1 MAKYESRYK
10 SLGFY
15 ANGELK
21 RFNNG
26 TYVTED
32 KDEIVVLNGLTDVT
46 RVDEESK
53 ETKQLEA
60 KAEPTATKPATKAPA
75 KRTASTK

>member
-32 KDEIVVLNGLTDVT
+32 KDEISVLNGLTDVT
-46 RVDEESK
+46 RVDEEPK
-53 ETKQLEA
+53 TEA
-60 KAEPTATKPATKAPA
+60 KAEPSATKPATKAPA

>member
-32 KDEIVVLNGLTDVT
+32 KDEITVLDGLADVT
-46 RVDEESK
+46 HVYEEPK
-53 ETKQLEA
+53 TEA
-60 KAEPTATKPATKAPA
+60 KPVTKAPA
-75 KRTASTK
+75 KRTASAK

>member
-15 ANGELK
+15 VNSELK

-32 KDEIVVLNGLTDVT
+32 SDEIAVLDATIDAK
-46 RVDEESK
+46 RVDK
-53 ETKQLEA
+53 AETTEA
-60 KAEPTATKPATKAPA
+60 KLAPKAPA
-75 KRTASTK
+75 KRTASAK

>member
-1 MAKYESRYK
+1 MAKYESHYK

-26 TYVTED
+26 TYATED
-32 KDEIVVLNGLTDVT
+32 KDEISVLGEMTDAI
-46 RVDEESK
+46 RVDEVEK
-53 ETKQLEA
+53 TEA
-60 KAEPTATKPATKAPA
+60 KPATKAPA
-75 KRTASTK
+75 KRTASAK

>member
-26 TYVTED
+26 TYTTED
-32 KDEIVVLNGLTDVT
+32 TDEIAALDELTDAV
-46 RVDEESK
+46 RVDEAEK
-53 ETKQLEA
+53 TEA
-60 KAEPTATKPATKAPA
+60 KPATKAPA
-75 KRTASTK
+75 KRTASAK

>member
-26 TYVTED
+26 TFTTED
-32 KDEIVVLNGLTDVT
+32 KEEITVLDGLADVI
-46 RVDEESK
+46 RVDEEPK
-53 ETKQLEA
+53 TEA
-60 KAEPTATKPATKAPA
+60 KPVAKAPV
-75 KRTASTK
+75 KRTASAK

>member
-26 TYVTED
+26 IYVTED
-32 KDEIVVLNGLTDVT
+32 KNEITVLDGLTDAT
-46 RVDEESK
+46 RVDEEPK
-53 ETKQLEA
+53 TEA
-60 KAEPTATKPATKAPA
+60 KAEPSATKPAAKAPA

>member
-15 ANGELK
+15 INSELK

-26 TYVTED
+26 TYTTED
-32 KDEIVVLNGLTDVT
+32 VDEIAVLDAITDVK
-46 RVDEESK
+46 RVVDL
-53 ETKQLEA
+53 ETTEA
-60 KAEPTATKPATKAPA
+60 KPAPKAPA
-75 KRTASTK
+75 KRTASAK

>member
-15 ANGELK
+15 VNGELK

-26 TYVTED
+26 IYVTED
-32 KDEIVVLNGLTDVT
+32 KDEITVLDRLTDAA
-46 RVDEESK
+46 RVDEEPK
-53 ETKQLEA
+53 TEA
-60 KAEPTATKPATKAPA
+60 KAEPTATKPAAKAPA
-75 KRTASTK
+75 KRTASAK

>member
-15 ANGELK
+15 VNDELK

-26 TYVTED
+26 TYVTTNKD
-32 KDEIVVLNGLTDVT
+32 DIAVLDEIADAIC
-46 RVDEESK
+46 VDEPK
-53 ETKQLEA
+53 PEA
-60 KAEPTATKPATKAPA
+60 KPAA
-75 KRTASTK
+75 KTSARRASAK

>member
-32 KDEIVVLNGLTDVT
+32 KDEITVLDGLTDVT
-46 RVDEESK
+46 RVDEEPK
-53 ETKQLEA
+53 EPKQLEA
-60 KAEPTATKPATKAPA
+60 KAEPSATKPASKTPA